1 MADMI
6 SGLINSFGGPV
17 LEDLGKRFGL
27 PPQMVKTATPM
38 AIGLVLAG
46 VKRMSANPGGKDAV
60 AAMMDSAS
68 QRVGDRSLDAF
79 IQEADP
85 SKTGAML
92 DSLTGTNATEQVLA
106 NLARKTGLDPE
117 MTGKFLGVM
126 APAVMSQ
133 LGSVAKDQ
141 NLDVDGVVNLI
152 DQGAETMK
160 GIGDLDYILDDVPG
174 ISDDLKRGLSKLFG
188 G

>member
-85 SKTGAML
+85 SKREPAGAPSPFERQKDTL
-92 DSLTGTNATEQVLA
+92 SNGAAISEA
-106 NLARKTGLDPE
+106 GRPE
-117 MTGKFLGVM
+117 RTAALKMR
-126 APAVMSQ
+126 APS
-133 LGSVAKDQ
+133 
-141 NLDVDGVVNLI
+141 
-152 DQGAETMK
+152 
-160 GIGDLDYILDDVPG
+160 
-174 ISDDLKRGLSKLFG
+174 R
-188 G
+188 